1 VDRSTILIV
10 ADDDADFQ
18 PLAVGLMA
26 EAGAYNI
33 VGPLPAFDALRFCSK
48 AMPVVVLVHVD
59 LRDISAAEFC
69 ALIRGRANGAR
80 VALLLYGPS
89 RADAL
94 ARSSAVSAADGHIS
108 GTDSTDMRA
117 WIDALARSRAD
128 TDEPPIN
135 QYQGRHLRAHFD
147 RVEVVVDGRRIDLT
161 RRELALLRFLLS
173 HANRVLG
180 RADLLDHVWQN
191 DNDGRSRTVDVHIRR
206 LRAKLGE
213 AGKQIETVPGL
224 GYRFA
229 ED

>member
-1 VDRSTILIV
+1 VDQTTILIV

-18 PLAVGLMA
+18 PLAASLTDDIGTYDV
-26 EAGAYNI
+26 
-33 VGPLPAFDALRFCSK
+33 VGPLPAFEALRFCSRV
-48 AMPVVVLVHVD
+48 MPVVALVHVD

-69 ALIRGRANGAR
+69 VLMRGRANGAR
-80 VALLLYGPS
+80 VALLLYGPA
-89 RADAL
+89 RAA
-94 ARSSAVSAADGHIS
+94 ASAHGSAVAAADGHIS

-117 WIDALARSRAD
+117 WIDALARPTVQA
-128 TDEPPIN
+128 DEPPIN
-135 QYQGRHLRAHFD
+135 QYQGRHLRARFD

-161 RRELALLRFLLS
+161 RRELALLQFLLS
-173 HANRVLG
+173 HTNRVLG
-180 RADLLDHVWQN
+180 RADLLGHVWHN

>member
-1 VDRSTILIV
+1 MAVDRSTILIV

-18 PLAVGLMA
+18 PLAAGLTD
-26 EAGAYNI
+26 EAGAYRI
-33 VGPLPAFDALRFCSK
+33 VGPLPAFEALRFCST

-59 LRDISAAEFC
+59 LRDISADEFC

-80 VALLLYGPS
+80 LALLLYGPA
-89 RADAL
+89 RAHAP
-94 ARSSAVSAADGHIS
+94 ARESAAADGHLT
-108 GTDSTDMRA
+108 GTDATDMRA
-117 WIDALARSRAD
+117 WIDALARPAPD
-128 TDEPPIN
+128 TDEPIN
-135 QYQGRHLRAHFD
+135 QYQGRHLRARFD

-173 HANRVLG
+173 HTNCVLG
-180 RADLLDHVWQN
+180 RADLLGHVWHN

>member
-1 VDRSTILIV
+1 MDRSTILIV

-18 PLAVGLMA
+18 PLAAGLRD

-33 VGPLPAFDALRFCSK
+33 VGPLLAFDALRFCSK
-48 AMPVVVLVHVD
+48 TMPIVVLVHVD
-59 LRDISAAEFC
+59 LKDISAAEFC

-80 VALLLYGPS
+80 VALLLYGP
-89 RADAL
+89 
-94 ARSSAVSAADGHIS
+94 ARGTPSAQSSAAAADGHIS

-117 WIDALARSRAD
+117 WIDALARQTLD

-135 QYQGRHLRAHFD
+135 QYQGRHLRARFD

-173 HANRVLG
+173 HTNRVLG
-180 RADLLDHVWQN
+180 RADLLGHVWHN

>member
-1 VDRSTILIV
+1 MDRSTILIV

-18 PLAVGLMA
+18 PLVAGLTG
-26 EAGAYNI
+26 EAGAHKI
-33 VGPLPAFDALRFCSK
+33 VGPLPAFEALRFCST

-59 LRDISAAEFC
+59 LRDISADEFC
-69 ALIRGRANGAR
+69 ALIRGRANGTR
-80 VALLLYGPS
+80 VALLLYGPA
-89 RADAL
+89 RAPAP
-94 ARSSAVSAADGHIS
+94 ARGSAVAAADGHVT

-117 WIDALARSRAD
+117 WIDALARPAAD
-128 TDEPPIN
+128 TDEPIN
-135 QYQGRHLRAHFD
+135 HYQGRHLRARFD

-173 HANRVLG
+173 HTNRVLG
-180 RADLLDHVWQN
+180 RADLLGHVWQN

-213 AGKQIETVPGL
+213 AVKQIETVPGL